1 MAKHYKDIKVVTEPK
16 RRAVITGSIPAEI
29 MALLRTEALSK
40 IKAGVTIDGF
50 RAGNAPDAMVAS
62 KVGEMKVLE
71 EAAEMALN
79 QAYPEILQDEK
90 LDAIGRPSITI
101 TKIAPGL
108 DMEFKIETALA
119 PVVELG
125 EYKKTAGKI
134 KLEKAEGVT
143 EEEVDAVILNL
154 RKDVAHSAMHAA
166 EGGVHTHDHAE
177 IKEEDLPVVDDAFLK
192 LLSGFKDV
200 EDLRS
205 KIRENMDKEK
215 EMKAHDKHRTEIMEE
230 IVKGAKI
237 ELPDVIIQAE
247 LEKMLGQFKDDVAR
261 ANVNYEEY
269 LTHIKKTE
277 EDLKKE
283 WMDIAEKRAKS
294 QIALAHIAREEKL
307 EPSEEDIKK
316 EMDVILAR
324 EKDLDRFQVRMFVDN
339 FLTNELVF
347 KFLEGEKVEK

>member
-1 MAKHYKDIKVVTEPK
+1 MSKSYKNVQVTLEPK

-29 MALLRTEALSK
+29 MALVRTEALAK

-50 RAGNAPDAMVAS
+50 RAGNAPETMVAS

-90 LDAIGRPSITI
+90 VDAIGRPNITI
-101 TKIAPGL
+101 TKIGIGTDL
-108 DMEFKIETALA
+108 EFKIETALA

-125 EYKKTAGKI
+125 DYKKTAEKI
-134 KLEKAEGVT
+134 KLEKTEPVT
-143 EEEVDAVILNL
+143 EEEIDAVILNL
-154 RKDVAHSAMHAA
+154 RKDVAHSKIHAA
-166 EGGVHTHDHAE
+166 EGGVHTHDHPE
-177 IKEEDLPVVDDAFLK
+177 IKDEDLPEVNDEFLK
-192 LLSGFKDV
+192 LLGGFKDV

-205 KIRENMDKEK
+205 KIRENMAKEK
-215 EMKAHDKHRTEIMEE
+215 DMKAHDKRRTEIMEE
-230 IVKGAKI
+230 IVKDAKI
-237 ELPDVIIQAE
+237 ELPDIIIQAE

-269 LTHIKKTE
+269 LGHIKKTE

-294 QIALAHIAREEKL
+294 QIALANIAREESL
-307 EPSEEDIKK
+307 QPSDEEIKK
-316 EMDVILAR
+316 EMDVILSR

-339 FLTNELVF
+339 FLTNEMVF
-347 KFLEGEKVEK
+347 KFLEGGEIR